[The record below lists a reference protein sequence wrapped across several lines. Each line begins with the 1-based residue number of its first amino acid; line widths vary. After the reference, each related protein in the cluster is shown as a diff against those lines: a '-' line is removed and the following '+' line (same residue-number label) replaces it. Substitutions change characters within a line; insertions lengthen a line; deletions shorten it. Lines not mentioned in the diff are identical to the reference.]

1 MKTVISKTI
10 AIAALFC
17 CTTLT
22 GTFAQTATETVT
34 VNDEETASKIK
45 MAQVRLNRIDAKLK
59 QQSGNLNKTY
69 NNVTPAVQE
78 ELNNR
83 EDSIYLE
90 LLSQKRVTEL
100 EIKELKKSQQHYVVG
115 KTTTTTTTKPS
126 TTMTD
131 AKKEAL
137 LRSGMTSAKNVKGK
151 KK

>member
-1 MKTVISKTI
+1 MKTILSKTLVI
-10 AIAALFC
+10 VALFS
-17 CTTLT
+17 CTVVS
-22 GTFAQTATETVT
+22 GAFAQNTLEKVT

-45 MAQVRLNRIDAKLK
+45 LAQVRLNRIDAKLK
-59 QQSGNLNKTY
+59 QQTGNLNKTY

-90 LLSQKRVTEL
+90 LLSQKRVVEL
-100 EIKELKKSQQHYVVG
+100 EIKELQKSQEHYVVA
-115 KTTTTTTTKPS
+115 KTTTVNTVTPAS
-126 TTMTD
+126 D

-137 LRSGMTSAKNVKGK
+137 LKSGMTSAKKVKGK

>member
-1 MKTVISKTI
+1 MKTIFSKTI
-10 AIAALFC
+10 VLAALFS
-17 CTTLT
+17 CTALT
-22 GTFAQTATETVT
+22 NAFAQTTLETVN

-69 NNVTPAVQE
+69 NNVTPAVRE

-126 TTMTD
+126 TTVTD

-137 LRSGMTSAKNVKGK
+137 LKSGMTSAKKVRGK